1 MILGN
6 ALEIRNF
13 FFALGLIACHH
24 ILKAQ
29 VALRLRGFGLPDTG
43 GCFAAGRAAA
53 SRACTTVTALLPLGA
68 RAAGRAGCAL
78 RCGLGLLDG
87 QCNLAIRRD
96 GDDLNLN
103 GLASFQHGSKVLH
116 KLIAYLRNVNKA
128 GFAFRQGNEGA
139 KRLNAGNFAFQ
150 DVSNL

>member
-53 SRACTTVTALLPLGA
+53 SRAGATVTALLPLGGAGCGA
-68 RAAGRAGCAL
+68 RGVHAPVRAGSA
-78 RCGLGLLDG
+78 
-87 QCNLAIRRD
+87 
-96 GDDLNLN
+96 
-103 GLASFQHGSKVLH
+103 
-116 KLIAYLRNVNKA
+116 
-128 GFAFRQGNEGA
+128 
-139 KRLNAGNFAFQ
+139 
-150 DVSNL
+150 